1 MATEPGFSRRDFF
14 KTVSTAAGAAGMVGI
29 GTDALAAT
37 AMSQDAAAA
46 APSPLPEPAASPF
59 PTMNRR
65 SLGWLRLLWEKAV
78 TADDWGS
85 NGVPHPWWDRYT
97 NPVVLSYGRFDLSFS
112 AYGVLMMADQ
122 TPAWREVYTRI
133 TDEFA
138 KRYPT
143 YWGAVDWL
151 TQIGDDPKRAKYP
164 AQVMATLPPN
174 LRGNYNRFGWTAN
187 GTDPYGIQKDP
198 IGADGYLFF
207 RGWFHLLLGTYKYV
221 SGDDKWAKPFKVT
234 GYGDEEFEWDHHR
247 LATRLEEQYRQRP
260 EGPHCENTKIWYYC
274 NSAATLGMYLY
285 DKVYNKQTHRAA
297 DNFLEYS
304 RKNYVG
310 VGVDGKLAWVTAYYD
325 PLVNFK
331 LNTPGAAGGLSAA
344 FLIAPQNREYAAF
357 LYEAA
362 VNGLGYRAPNAQVRS
377 NPGALVMARE
387 LGDTQVVERLQAAA
401 EREGVPRFFGK
412 RNEMFGWWTN
422 FPTEGY
428 PRGQASATM
437 MVSQIGRPGDWLRAL
452 QAPFMDKF
460 TAPTV
465 EGVDFPAMGLFQAWN
480 DAAGG
485 TLNVGTYAAS
495 PDKRGAA
502 TSFKITN
509 LPSSSAVRITV
520 DGQPFT
526 RFEVTG
532 PTSIRIDSTIDTR
545 QFRIVTG
552 YRGTNQRADD
562 QPRQLQDRAAVDAAG
577 GLATVRPQ
585 ADKGVEPGRPA
596 ARSLLSVK
604 GAGCACCSA

>member
-1 MATEPGFSRRDFF
+1 MAANGDFSRRDFF
-14 KTVSTAAGAAGMVGI
+14 KSVGTAAGVAGMAGMS
-29 GTDALAAT
+29 DEALAAT
-37 AMSQDAAAA
+37 AMAQGAAAA
-46 APSPLPEPAASPF
+46 APSSLPEPAESPF

-78 TADDWGS
+78 TPDDWSS

-122 TPAWREVYTRI
+122 TPAWREVYSRI

-164 AQVMATLPPN
+164 PQIMATLPPA
-174 LRGNYNRFGWTAN
+174 LRGQYNRFGWTAN
-187 GTDPYGIQKDP
+187 GTEPWGLQKDP

-207 RGWFHLLLGTYKYV
+207 RGWFHLLLATHKYV
-221 SGDDKWAKPFKVT
+221 SGSDKWANPFKVT

-247 LATRLEEQYRQRP
+247 IATRLEEQYRAKP
-260 EGPHCENTKIWYYC
+260 EGPQCENTKIWYFC

-285 DKVYNKQTHRAA
+285 DKVYNRQTHRAA
-297 DNFLEYS
+297 QNFLEYS

-310 VGVDGKLAWVTAYYD
+310 VDAGGKLQWVTLYYD

-331 LNTPGAAGGLSAA
+331 LNSPGAGGGMLAA
-344 FLIAPQNREYAAF
+344 FLMAPQDREFATF

-362 VNGLGYRAPNAQVRS
+362 ANASGVRAANAQVRS
-377 NPGALVMARE
+377 NPGLLVMARE
-387 LGDTQVVERLQAAA
+387 LGDTQVAERLQAAA
-401 EREGVPRFFGK
+401 EREADPRFFG
-412 RNEMFGWWTN
+412 RNNEMFGW
-422 FPTEGY
+422 FSGYPTEGY
-428 PRGQASATM
+428 PRGQASANM

-480 DAAGG
+480 DAASG
-485 TLNVGTYAAS
+485 TLHVGTYAAS
-495 PDKRGAA
+495 ADRRGAA
-502 TSFKITN
+502 TSFRITN
-509 LPSSSAVRITV
+509 LPDASAVRITA

-532 PTSIRIDSTIDTR
+532 PGAIRIDSTIDTR
-545 QFRIVTG
+545 QYRIVTG
-552 YRGTNQRADD
+552 YRGAARRADE
-562 QPRQLQDRAAVDAAG
+562 QPRPPEDRAAIADAAG
-577 GLATVRPQ
+577 LAIAQRQ
-585 ADKGVEPGRPA
+585 ADS
-596 ARSLLSVK
+596 RSAGDPVAPRNLFSSKNV
-604 GAGCACCSA
+604 GCACCPA

>member
-1 MATEPGFSRRDFF
+1 MATRNGVSRRDFF
-14 KTVSTAAGAAGMVGI
+14 KTVGTAAGAAGMAGVS
-29 GTDALAAT
+29 AEAAAAT
-37 AMSQDAAAA
+37 ALSQDAAAV

-59 PTMNRR
+59 PAMNRR
-65 SLGWLRLLWEKAV
+65 ALGWLRLLWEKAV
-78 TADDWGS
+78 TQDDWGS

-97 NPVVLSYGRFDLSFS
+97 NPVVLSYGRFDLSYS
-112 AYGVLMMADQ
+112 AYGLLMMADQ

-164 AQVMATLPPN
+164 PAIMATLPPT
-174 LRGNYNRFGWTAN
+174 LRGNYNRFGWTGN
-187 GTDPYGIQKDP
+187 GIEPYGIQKDP

-207 RGWFHLLLGTYKYV
+207 RGWFHLLLGTYKYI
-221 SGDDKWAKPFKVT
+221 SGDDKWARPFPVT
-234 GYGDEEFEWDHHR
+234 GYGDEVFEWDHHR
-247 LATRLEEQYRQRP
+247 LAARLEAQYRQRP

-285 DKVYNKQTHRAA
+285 DKVYNKQTHLAA

-304 RKNYVG
+304 RKNYIG
-310 VGVDGKLAWVTAYYD
+310 VGSDGKLQWVTAYYD

-331 LNTPGAAGGLSAA
+331 LNSPGAAGGLSAA
-344 FLIAPQNREYAAF
+344 FLIAPQNREYATF

-362 VNGLGYRAPNAQVRS
+362 ANALGYRAPNAQVRS
-377 NPGALVMARE
+377 NPSALALARE
-387 LGDTQVVERLQAAA
+387 FGDTQVADILQAAA
-401 EREGVPRFFGK
+401 EREADPRFFGK
-412 RNEMFGWWTN
+412 NNEMFGWFFGMN
-422 FPTEGY
+422 EGY
-428 PRGQASATM
+428 PRGQLSANM

-452 QAPFMDKF
+452 QTPHLDKF

-465 EGVDFPAMGLFQAWN
+465 EGVNFPAMGLFQAWN
-480 DAAGG
+480 DPASG
-485 TLNVGTYAAS
+485 TLTVGTYAAS
-495 PDKRGAA
+495 PDKRGVA
-502 TSFKITN
+502 TSFTITN
-509 LPSSSAVRITV
+509 LPNASAVRVTL

-532 PTSIRIDSTIDTR
+532 SSSIRIDSTIDTR

-552 YRGTNQRADD
+552 YRGADRRADAE
-562 QPRQLQDRAAVDAAG
+562 PRPGQDRAATAATAG
-577 GLATVRPQ
+577 ASIAHVQGDDRGTSERLTP
-585 ADKGVEPGRPA
+585 
-596 ARSLLSVK
+596 RSLISVR